1 MDLTNFENNKIKNY
15 INKAKKDSNLE
26 LEVRFFQNNNIN
38 EKIFNN
44 ILHYL
49 TFNKTNGGLDL
60 KYNIENS
67 LNISTNF
74 GKTRISIFDENN
86 IKKYWLKNNLKKID
100 HKFQIKKK
108 IDNMDL
114 PNYDIRFSLAKE
126 EDVNYNV
133 SKNNLNYFKAQTNK
147 IFRLKNR
154 ISVLSESGNFRFDL
168 TAIKMGEGLDFKKSG
183 TIKKDKIYEIE
194 LEYIGD
200 LESTDDIY
208 NELFTNIGL
217 LLQIYNNSNYILSDN
232 EKNIVLDHYYK
243 SIDNVNNSFRG
254 NSYNNNYRK
263 YFIAANPITL
273 HLSNIIES
281 KTNISI
287 HNNYAATLKADG
299 ERYLLYSVKSSDEYN
314 DMIYLI
320 NNNFEIIKTGYK
332 LEGFG
337 GTILEG
343 ELIKEKKMLLLYD
356 SLFFKGVDIRK
367 SNFDLPLTQK
377 KDKTRLDYLNI
388 FLNNLSNIDM
398 NDTIISMK
406 KYVYLQQNNI
416 FSEISK
422 LWSSIDKLDFKV
434 DGIIFMPL
442 KNHYPSKGGAWKSLL
457 KWKPPEYNSIDFLV
471 KTLKNED
478 GSDKITPYIELGKQK
493 GITTKTKRYK
503 TLILYVGSFKDTYDK
518 KIKKWNKK
526 SQAVEFSPPNYNN
539 PDYIVNYANVFIDYQ
554 NKIIAH
560 DPIHNIN
567 HEIKDDTIV
576 EFVYDIKNN
585 KHSFAWT
592 PIRPRLDKTIK
603 YKNGENMFGNYE
615 KTANDIWK
623 NINNPVT
630 TSMITTGE
638 IDKSLL
644 KEKSYYSS
652 CEANSYNPNK
662 RLPFQN
668 FHNLYVKKNLIMSV
682 SPAIISKQKKQIGEL
697 LDLAC
702 GKSGDLSKWK
712 AAYLKKVI
720 CIDIDKKCIDYAISY
735 YKSFPRPKPNAYYVW
750 GDTSKLIFPN
760 QDAGLNDMQK
770 IRLKEY
776 IPKKNNFDIVSC
788 QFCLHYYFETETKL
802 QNLVQNIKDNLKVG
816 GYFIGTCFDGKKLF
830 TALKGKKE
838 ISGSKNDD
846 TIWKI
851 KKEYKIRT
859 FTDKKPYFNTKISVF
874 VKSIGNYHDEYLVNF
889 KYFENYM
896 GKHGF
901 KAVSIKSFEEHY
913 NELMGSNNRLKKSST
928 MSDEEKSFSFLN
940 NTFTFQRVK

>member
-332 LEGFG
+332 
-337 GTILEG
+337 
-343 ELIKEKKMLLLYD
+343 
-356 SLFFKGVDIRK
+356 
-367 SNFDLPLTQK
+367 
-377 KDKTRLDYLNI
+377 
-388 FLNNLSNIDM
+388 
-398 NDTIISMK
+398 
-406 KYVYLQQNNI
+406 
-416 FSEISK
+416 
-422 LWSSIDKLDFKV
+422 
-434 DGIIFMPL
+434 
-442 KNHYPSKGGAWKSLL
+442 
-457 KWKPPEYNSIDFLV
+457 
-471 KTLKNED
+471 
-478 GSDKITPYIELGKQK
+478 
-493 GITTKTKRYK
+493 
-503 TLILYVGSFKDTYDK
+503 
-518 KIKKWNKK
+518 
-526 SQAVEFSPPNYNN
+526 
-539 PDYIVNYANVFIDYQ
+539 
-554 NKIIAH
+554 
-560 DPIHNIN
+560 
-567 HEIKDDTIV
+567 
-576 EFVYDIKNN
+576 
-585 KHSFAWT
+585 
-592 PIRPRLDKTIK
+592 
-603 YKNGENMFGNYE
+603 
-615 KTANDIWK
+615 
-623 NINNPVT
+623 
-630 TSMITTGE
+630 
-638 IDKSLL
+638 
-644 KEKSYYSS
+644 
-652 CEANSYNPNK
+652 
-662 RLPFQN
+662 
-668 FHNLYVKKNLIMSV
+668 
-682 SPAIISKQKKQIGEL
+682 
-697 LDLAC
+697 
-702 GKSGDLSKWK
+702 
-712 AAYLKKVI
+712 
-720 CIDIDKKCIDYAISY
+720 
-735 YKSFPRPKPNAYYVW
+735 
-750 GDTSKLIFPN
+750 
-760 QDAGLNDMQK
+760 
-770 IRLKEY
+770 
-776 IPKKNNFDIVSC
+776 
-788 QFCLHYYFETETKL
+788 QF
-802 QNLVQNIKDNLKVG
+802 
-816 GYFIGTCFDGKKLF
+816 
-830 TALKGKKE
+830 
-838 ISGSKNDD
+838 
-846 TIWKI
+846 
-851 KKEYKIRT
+851 
-859 FTDKKPYFNTKISVF
+859 
-874 VKSIGNYHDEYLVNF
+874 
-889 KYFENYM
+889 
-896 GKHGF
+896 
-901 KAVSIKSFEEHY
+901 
-913 NELMGSNNRLKKSST
+913 
-928 MSDEEKSFSFLN
+928 
-940 NTFTFQRVK
+940 